1 MKREE
6 QDQLRENTEQGTV
19 HSDGNELWMER
30 RPSALWNVRKKN
42 YRNEIPVMSTILRT
56 VRQRVGFFFFP
67 IRRLKWRS
75 DLLYGSQILSGCCDV

>member
-1 MKREE
+1 MNGKEHLALKREE
-6 QDQLRENTEQGTV
+6 QDQLREITEQGTV

-56 VRQRVGFFFFP
+56 VRQRVGFFFFFP
-67 IRRLKWRS
+67 YQEIK
-75 DLLYGSQILSGCCDV
+75 VEE